1 MHKALVSPSKGTIQK
16 VEGKPLVNASES
28 EAEGNGEPEAWR
40 PVTVEEAVRILGR
53 LELSGNIR
61 AVLGSLYHSAEP
73 VSSEDLKK
81 VLGHTGDMFRGMMG
95 AFGRRVVT
103 TVGKNVY
110 FFGKEWRQDQYFWT
124 LPGSAK
130 RALEDLKIV

>member
-1 MHKALVSPSKGTIQK
+1 MIPAGTFR
-16 VEGKPLVNASES
+16 
-28 EAEGNGEPEAWR
+28 R
-40 PVTVEEAVRILGR
+40 PVRSQL
-53 LELSGNIR
+53 N
-61 AVLGSLYHSAEP
+61 P
-73 VSSEDLKK
+73 
-81 VLGHTGDMFRGMMG
+81 HTGGMMG

-124 LPGSAK
+124 LPDSAK